1 MMKLYVID
9 LSVPCSAPAEV
20 AFDVLRDAVGWSKW
34 TAAKTAYLER
44 EGTPAPDGVGAIRR
58 FKTGPFGSREE
69 VVAYEA
75 PTHFAY
81 ILHSGIPV
89 RDYRADV
96 TITPNEAGTGCSIAW
111 RSTFHRKQPLTG
123 AATRFMLHRFL
134 LATARNLAKEA
145 EARG

>member
-1 MMKLYVID
+1 MKLYVID

-20 AFDVLRDAVGWSKW
+20 AFDVLRDAAGWSKW
-34 TAAKTAYLER
+34 AAVNNTSLER

-96 TITPNEAGTGCSIAW
+96 TIAPLTSATGCTITW
-111 RSTFHRKQPLTG
+111 HSTFHRKYPLTG
-123 AATRFMLHRFL
+123 ASMRFMLHRFL

-145 EARG
+145 EARR